1 MPSFEHL
8 GPEVRRTDESDHLLR
23 TADVAALFHVSP
35 RTVSE
40 WARSGRVPCLRTP
53 GGQWRYPA
61 ARIRQLVER
70 AHDGSFD
77 VLMRSPSPAD

>member
-1 MPSFEHL
+1 MPAFDHL
-8 GPEVRRTDESDHLLR
+8 RPDFRRTDESDDLLR
-23 TADVAALFHVSP
+23 TTDVAALFHVSP

-61 ARIRQLVER
+61 APIRRLVER
-70 AHDGSFD
+70 VHDTSFD
-77 VLMRSPSPAD
+77 ELMRSSGATD